1 MMLRFMVFALAA
13 IGLSLV
19 AAPQS
24 QAQLGGS
31 VRDLV
36 PKVKLPNLIEGK
48 PPITTSIEDAVYSDP
63 SRDGFDPGVA
73 QSLSSLPID
82 DKNRFILAP
91 GYYTMTAQ
99 SYCLKA
105 GTYGPTGGDG
115 YLYAPLKGPQQK
127 AVDAILRNSVD
138 HPDIAQREIQ
148 LLLWAIIAR
157 AKFEDLNTSTKAVAA
172 RLLTPRQLASLN
184 RNAIDV
190 LTSNEVQGLI
200 GGVPGPVRTVLQAEA
215 NMRRMFAGGASFGE
229 LERVAVLAGM
239 APIGEGSRTDIPAS
253 RWSRHPDGFWVR
265 FDPSGYAQT
274 KVEVWVPQEAAGKRY
289 DPADTVAVPT
299 NTSKQRLGQ
308 SARVY
313 GG

>member
-1 MMLRFMVFALAA
+1 MLRFTSLALAA
-13 IGLSLV
+13 IGLSLAV
-19 AAPQS
+19 APQS
-24 QAQLGGS
+24 QAQLGGI
-31 VRDLV
+31 VRELA
-36 PKVKLPNLIEGK
+36 PKVKLPNLLEGK

-63 SRDGFDPGVA
+63 SRDGFDPGVEER
-73 QSLSSLPID
+73 LESLPLD

-157 AKFEDLNTSTKAVAA
+157 AKFEDLAPNTKLAAA

-215 NMRRMFAGGASFGE
+215 DMRRMLSTGASFAE

-239 APIGEGSRTDIPAS
+239 APLGEGSLTGIPAN
-253 RWSRHPDGFWVR
+253 RWSRHPDGFWIR

-274 KVEVWVPQEAAGKRY
+274 NVEVYVPAEAAGKRY